1 MTATEIDPASAVAVM
16 VLGAGRS
23 ERFKGGDKLEQI
35 LMGKPVAHHVLSVL
49 AGFNWSRKVVVC
61 RAQPGWTQAY
71 VDAGFIRA
79 EIATPDTD
87 NVKTDEADRGM
98 TASIH
103 RGLLEMTTQQWVMI
117 CLADMPLIT
126 RCHIGELLA
135 AFEQNRTVA
144 VATRAASGF
153 GPPAIFPKAL
163 LDGLPE
169 TGDQGARSL
178 LGDAHGP
185 VAVDWMVRDIDTI
198 ADLQAVA
205 HHLRL
210 ARR

>member
-1 MTATEIDPASAVAVM
+1 H
-16 VLGAGRS
+16 L
-23 ERFKGGDKLEQI
+23 
-35 LMGKPVAHHVLSVL
+35 LSVL

-79 EIATPDTD
+79 EIDKPGID
-87 NVKTDEADRGM
+87 NVEIDGGM
-98 TASIH
+98 AASIH

-144 VATRAASGF
+144 VATRTASAF

-169 TGDQGARSL
+169 TGDQGARLL

-185 VAVDWMVRDIDTI
+185 VAVDWVARDIDTI
-198 ADLQAVA
+198 ADLQWAA
-205 HHLRL
+205 QHLRS
-210 ARR
+210 ASH